1 MARNTRNAKSPP
13 GQRLLRIGEEIRH
26 ALAALF
32 ERDTLRDPA
41 LAGKRITVT
50 EVRPSPD
57 LRHARVY
64 IVPLGGGDTAA
75 VLEGLKRVKPYL
87 RRQLVDRLQIRFLP
101 DLIFAAD
108 QSFDEAER
116 IARLLHKPE
125 VARDLDAE
133 RYGDAPGESPRESDD
148 QPEDE
153 SERDEG

>member
-1 MARNTRNAKSPP
+1 MARKSRNAKSPP
-13 GQRLLRIGEEIRH
+13 GQRLLRVGEEIRH
-26 ALAALF
+26 VLAALF

-41 LAGKRITVT
+41 LAGRRITVT

-64 IVPLGGGDTAA
+64 IVPLGGGDTET

-87 RRQLVDRLQIRFLP
+87 RRQLADRLQIRYIP
-101 DLIFAAD
+101 DLNFAAD

-125 VARDLDAE
+125 VARDLDADQ
-133 RYGDAPGESPRESDD
+133 YGMVEDAESARPSRGD
-148 QPEDE
+148 
-153 SERDEG
+153 SEEE

>member
-13 GQRLLRIGEEIRH
+13 GQRLLRVGEEIRH
-26 ALAALF
+26 VLASVF
-32 ERDTLRDPA
+32 ERETFRDPG
-41 LAGKRITVT
+41 LAGKHITVT

-64 IVPLGGGDTAA
+64 VVPLGGGDTAP
-75 VLEGLKRVKPYL
+75 VLEGLRRVKPFL
-87 RRQLVDRLQIRFLP
+87 RRQLADRLQMRFIP

-125 VARDLDAE
+125 VARDLEAD
-133 RYGDAPGESPRESDD
+133 RYGSGGD
-148 QPEDE
+148 
-153 SERDEG
+153 SEEE